1 MNNTY
6 ESLLDNIVS
15 DFKRKVG
22 DNKKKRVYTYKL
34 QLPHIVCNSMGRLL
48 RKLCKALNAVDA
60 EAVCSQIIG
69 KDGRVEMLAE
79 SIKVKLGK

>member
-6 ESLLDNIVS
+6 ESLLYKIVS
-15 DFKRKVG
+15 DFKSKVG
-22 DNKKKRVYTYKL
+22 DKKKRVYTYKL
-34 QLPHIVCNSMGRLL
+34 QVPHIVCKSMTRLL
-48 RKLCKALNAVDA
+48 KDLCKAVNAVDA

-69 KDGRVEMLAE
+69 KDGNVVLLAK

>member
-6 ESLLDNIVS
+6 ETLLYKIVS
-15 DFKRKVG
+15 DFKSKVG
-22 DNKKKRVYTYKL
+22 DKKKRVYTYKL
-34 QLPHIVCNSMGRLL
+34 QVPHILCRSMTRML
-48 RKLCKALNAVDA
+48 KDLCKAVNAVDA

-69 KDGRVEMLAE
+69 KDGKVALLAE

>member
-6 ESLLDNIVS
+6 ETLLYKIVS
-15 DFKRKVG
+15 DFKSKVG
-22 DNKKKRVYTYKL
+22 DKPKRVYTYKL
-34 QLPHIVCNSMGRLL
+34 QVPHIVCKSMTRLL
-48 RKLCKALNAVDA
+48 KDLCKAVNAVDA

-69 KDGRVEMLAE
+69 KDGKVLLLAK

>member
-6 ESLLDNIVS
+6 ETLLYRIVS
-15 DFKRKVG
+15 DFKSKVG
-22 DNKKKRVYTYKL
+22 DKKKRVYTYKL
-34 QLPHIVCNSMGRLL
+34 QVPHIVCKAMTRLL
-48 RKLCKALNAVDA
+48 KDLRKAVNAVDA

-69 KDGRVEMLAE
+69 KDGKVALLAE

>member
-6 ESLLDNIVS
+6 ETLLYKIVS
-15 DFKRKVG
+15 DFKSKVG
-22 DNKKKRVYTYKL
+22 DKKKRVYTYKL
-34 QLPHIVCNSMGRLL
+34 QVPHILCRSMTRLL
-48 RKLCKALNAVDA
+48 KDLCKAVNAVDA

-69 KDGRVEMLAE
+69 KNGKVALLAE